1 MEGAG
6 DDDTGVDS
14 RQHPSFPLSPAQLG
28 MWFAQHVDPS
38 VPANIA
44 QYVELRGDL
53 DVELLRRASSR
64 AALELQSGFVR
75 ITEIDAEPRQ
85 IVDPTLDDSLG
96 LVDLRGENDP
106 RAAALE
112 WMHADYSAPIDIL
125 RDRLIAATVLRIED
139 DVWFWYERVH
149 HVVLD
154 GFGAVTFMNRAA
166 ELYTSEV
173 EGTEPTKNL
182 ASDLT
187 KVYDIEMS
195 YRDSSRFQADR
206 EYWASRIDGI
216 DGVTTL
222 AGHTAPPAPKS
233 QIDSTALSA
242 DTMSSLDALRAET
255 DTTMATIVIAA
266 FAAYLAQMTG
276 REDVVLS
283 LPVTARTTAVL
294 RRSGGM
300 VSNVVPLRFDVS
312 GDTTVETM
320 LARVNAEVSGALR
333 HQRYRHEDIRRDA
346 GGASGQAAFFG
357 PWVNIML
364 FFGEVRL
371 GSMVG
376 GINILSTGLIEDF
389 GLNLYTSVAGAT
401 THIDFESNPNLYG
414 PDQSGRNHERFVD
427 FLGRFVAA
435 APTDLVWDLAL
446 TDGSERALVVSEW
459 NHTEHETTPSTLLT
473 AFEAVAAARP
483 DATALVYEGDVLT
496 YGELSARVNGLAR
509 HLIDMGVGPETL
521 VGLSI
526 RRSFDLVVGMYA
538 IVAAGGAWVPIDPD
552 HPAERTAY
560 ILDSAQ
566 PRCVLISSRD
576 DVSLPE
582 GTDTVAVDLVELSA
596 RSSAPLGDAER
607 TAPLRVS
614 NTAYVIYTSG
624 STGRPKGV
632 AVDHAAIHNQMEW
645 MLAEY
650 PMDTTDVYL
659 QKTATT
665 FDVSL
670 WGFFLPLRVGATMV
684 LATPDGHRDSVYVA
698 NRIAEHRV
706 TVTDFVPSMLTVFVA
721 NAPANTCA
729 SLRHV
734 FVIGE
739 ALPVETAAAFRSVCA
754 AGLHNLYGP
763 TEAAVSVT
771 YHESSP
777 QDTRTVPIGVPE
789 WNTRAF
795 VLDSRLRPT
804 PVGEAGELYLAGVQL
819 ARGYVGRPDLSS
831 DRFVANPFGD
841 AGERMY
847 RTGDLVRWRSDGVLD
862 YIGRTDFQVKF
873 RGQRIELGE
882 IETVLLAH
890 ESISQA
896 VTLVVQT
903 VTGDQL
909 VAYVVAGP
917 GKSIDSAEAIEFA
930 GHALPSYM
938 VPAAVVVLDALPLNT
953 SGKLDRKALPEPV
966 FTSAK
971 KYRAPQSR
979 AEYVV
984 AGIYEDLL
992 GASKVGLDE
1001 DFFELGGNSLI
1012 ATQLVTRVG
1021 GALGVRLGVRELFEA
1036 PTVGAL
1042 AARAE
1047 SAAGRGSDTPILES
1061 RERPERIPLSPAQQ
1075 RMWFLNRFDPATAVY
1090 NLPFS
1095 VHLSGPLDVS
1105 ALSAAFADV
1114 VERHETLRTVYPEV
1128 DGSPEQVVLNAARTP
1143 ATITPIRIERHELGG
1158 RLHGL
1163 VAKGFD
1169 VTIDTPFRI
1178 ALFEMSP
1185 TEYELAMVLHH
1196 IAADGASFGPLARDV
1211 LLAYSSRIQGRA
1223 PEWTPLEV
1231 QYADYALWQRAVLG
1245 PETDP
1250 HSLAAREIAYWSA
1263 TLEDLPDQLALPS
1276 SRPRPAVSSNAGSKL
1291 RIEIPARLH
1300 SALADLARANN
1311 SSLFMVMQ
1319 SAYAL
1324 LLARLSGT
1332 TDIAIGAPV
1341 AGRGEPALDDLVGMF
1356 VNTLVLR
1363 TDVDPALSFEQ
1374 LLARVRDTDLSAFA
1388 HADVPFERLVE
1399 VLNPVRSTSRH
1410 PLFQVALSLESAMS
1424 RELTVGGLRA
1434 VAAEFDV
1441 PIAKFDLQLWLTE
1454 HQVDGTAAGID
1465 AVFEYATDLFDA
1477 DLVDSFAQRF
1487 LGILDAVTTDASVP
1501 VGDVDIVDAAEYESV
1516 VSTWNVSGPDVSRD
1530 VTLIDLLDA
1539 AASAQPDGVAV
1550 RFGDTSLTY
1559 AEFDARTNRL
1569 ARVLISHGV
1578 GPESLV
1584 AVALPR
1590 SAELVVALV
1599 AVVKA
1604 GGGYLPVDPSYPLDR
1619 VEYMLDDARPTS
1631 ILFSGTDPIELP
1643 ADVESRIGAT
1653 FVDIDTVDLSSISG
1667 APVTDIDRIRP
1678 LRPTNVAYVIY
1689 TSGSTGRPKGVLVP
1703 HRNVVR
1709 LLANTDAVY
1718 CFGADDVWTMFHSY
1732 AFDFSVWELWGPLLY
1747 GGTLVVVDY
1756 FTSRSP
1762 EAFHQLLVDERVT
1775 VLNQTPS
1782 AFYQLSEADR
1792 TAASTGGELS
1802 LRYVIFGGEALEQRR
1817 LSGWFER
1824 HGDRAPQLI
1833 NMYGITETTVHVS
1846 YQALGSASV
1855 ATTASV
1861 VGKPIAGLRVYVLD
1875 TRLHPVPVGVPGEM
1889 YVAGGQ
1895 LARGYLGRAPLTA
1908 VRFVADPFAS
1918 GSDAGSLLYRTGDL
1932 AQWNA
1937 SGELEYLGRSDDQ
1950 VKVRGFRIELGE
1962 VEAAVT
1968 AHPAVTQAAVVV
1980 REDSPGAAR
1989 LVAYVVS
1996 AVANGRP
2003 TLDLEDLRTGIAELL
2018 PEYMVPSAFVALETI
2033 PLTVNGKLDR
2043 RALPAPVFEV
2053 RDFRAPTTPI
2063 EEIVADVFAEVLGV
2077 ERVGLD
2083 DDFFELGGNSL
2094 IATQVVSRLGVAL
2107 DATVPVR
2114 MLFEA
2119 STVALLAVR
2128 VEQAAGEGGRTA
2140 LVATVRP
2147 ERIPLSLAQQRMWFL
2162 NRFDVDSAA
2171 YNIPFA
2177 LKLTGDL
2184 DVAAL
2189 QVAIMDVID
2198 RHESLRTVYP
2208 DTAHGPQQTILD
2220 AAQTVPNLMPIP
2232 TSAADI
2238 QRQVFALASTT
2249 FDVTVNVPIQ
2259 ARLFEIGPREH
2270 VIAMVVHH
2278 ISADGW
2284 SMGPLA
2290 RDIMI
2295 AYASRTAWENPA
2307 WMPLEVQ
2314 YADYSLWQRSVLG
2327 SEDDPQSLISGQVNY
2342 WADILAG
2349 LPDQLDLPTD
2359 RPRPSRQSYQGASI
2373 GFDVPADV
2381 HQGLSALAH
2390 THNASLFMV
2399 VHAALAV
2406 LLARLSGTED
2416 IAIGTPVAGRG
2427 DAALDDVVGMFVNT
2441 LVLRT
2446 DIDSGRTFSEQIGRA
2461 REVALGAFGHAD
2473 LPFERLVEVLNPSR
2487 SQARHPLF
2495 QVMLSFEN
2503 LTRTHVDL
2511 PGLSVDSVALDAEVA
2526 KFDLQLTVTESI
2538 GLDGRG
2544 QGMAAELTYAT
2555 DLFDAETVR
2564 GFADRFVRMLTA
2576 VVSDSSVAVGDIDLL
2591 DDGEH
2596 DRVVAEWND
2605 TEHEVPADITLVD
2618 LFDRQV
2624 ALTPD
2629 ATALVFEDERLT
2641 YAEFDARVNRLA
2653 RHLVSLGVGPD
2664 TLVGLAIARSLDL
2677 FVGMYAIVKAG
2688 AGYVPIDPTQPAD
2701 RNDYIVATAAP
2712 IRVLST
2718 VRDHVE
2724 FPDVDTIDIDTL
2736 DTSSLSS
2743 EPLRD
2748 NDRRAPLRSR
2758 NLAYVIFTS
2767 GSTGRPKGVGVSHD
2781 AIVNRLLW
2789 MQGEYALTPRDVVL
2803 QKTPST
2809 FDVSVWE
2816 FFWALQV
2823 GASVV
2828 IAVPDGHRDPI
2839 YLLDV
2844 IARERVSVVHFVP
2857 SMMSVFVPEVERRR
2871 SAGASL
2877 RLMFASGEALPPTTA
2892 RALRRAVAS
2901 VELHNL
2907 YGPTEAAVDVTYHA
2921 VTDSDSDV
2929 MPIGAP
2935 VWNTAVYVLD
2945 SRLHPTPVGVAGE
2958 LYLAGTQLARGYV
2971 GRPDLTADRF
2981 VAHPFADG
2989 GARLYRT
2996 GDVVRW
3002 NRDGEL
3008 EYVGRSDFQVKL
3020 RGLRIELGEIETALL
3035 AQRSVSQA
3043 VVVVRRDQ
3051 LVGYVVPS
3059 GVSVDTGAVLSA
3071 LRGRLAEYMVP
3082 STLIVLPEF
3091 PLGASGKLDRKALP
3105 DPAFEV
3111 TEYREPTNDIER
3123 TVAEVYAQV
3132 LGVERVGLDDDFFE
3146 LGGNSLIAT
3155 QLVSRLGVAL
3165 DTRIAVRELFDASSV
3180 ADLAAR
3186 LGTLVATGSRPPL
3199 VPQQRPQHI
3208 PLSLAQ
3214 QRMWFLNKF
3223 DVESA
3228 ANNIPIAVRL
3238 SGLLD
3243 RRAMQIAVADVV
3255 ARHESL
3261 RTVFPETDGTAHQV
3275 IVDAQTATPEL
3286 TPIEISAHQVADA
3299 MRELATTGFD
3309 LSKDL
3314 PFRTRLF
3321 EVSPTEHLLV
3331 FVVHHIAADGF
3342 SLGPLTRDVMNAYAA
3357 RSMNQE
3363 PYWTPLPVDYADYSL
3378 WQREVLGSEDD
3389 PTSVVSQQIDY
3400 WTTTLA
3406 GLPDQLDVPSDRPRP
3421 AVASNSGA
3429 LVRFSIDGELHRAL
3443 IEASRRENAS
3453 LFMLVHTSLAVLLSR
3468 LSGETDIAI
3477 GTPVAG
3483 RGEAA
3488 LDDLIGMFVN
3498 TLVLRTEI
3506 DTARRFDQVLADARE
3521 TDLSALAH
3529 VDVPFE
3535 RLVEILNP
3543 VRSTARHPL
3552 VQVVLAFQN
3561 LGQKDLELP
3570 GLSVSGVDFE
3580 TLVALFDLQFTFV
3593 ESFGPSGAAQGMTFD
3608 VTYATDLFDESSVV
3622 TLGERLIK
3630 VLESVADNLSTVVGD
3645 IELLDDVEYKRVL
3658 DDWNDTDHDVDRSQT
3673 LASLGR
3679 SVESDGTALVFGDE
3693 SVSYGEFDARVARL
3707 ARYLVDR
3714 GVGPETT
3721 VAIAARRSV
3730 ELLVGIHAIVAAG
3743 GAYVPIDPDQPAERI
3758 AHILRTAAPVC
3769 VLSTSRDSVDADGLD
3784 VIDIDVLDLSGVS
3797 DAPITDADRIGALA
3811 PTNTAYVIF
3820 TSGSTGQPKGVA
3832 VTHEAIVNR
3841 LLWMQSEYELA
3852 ADDVVLQKTPVTFDV
3867 SVWELFWP
3875 LQIGATLVIA
3885 KPDGHRDPQYLLET
3899 IEAQSVTTAHFVPSL
3914 LEVFVSV
3921 VAAESSS
3928 AAASLR
3934 TVFASGEALPA
3945 EVGERV
3951 RRVLPGVALH
3961 NLYGPTEAAVDV
3973 TYHEV
3978 SEADV
3983 DLVPIGVPV
3992 WNTRTYVL
4000 DSRLSPVAPGVAG
4013 ELYLAGVQLARG
4025 YLGRVD
4031 LTADRFLPDPF
4042 GEPGSRMYRTGDLV
4056 RWRESSSHNGRLEY
4070 LGRTDFQV
4078 KLRGLRIELGEIETV
4093 LRRHPSVESAVV
4105 LVRQTAVA
4113 GDQLVA
4119 YVVPASG
4126 ATVDVADLTAFA
4138 ARSLAGYMVP
4148 AATVVLDALPLTAN
4162 GKLDRRALPAPDIEQ
4177 RAFRAP
4183 TTTSEIV
4190 VSQVF
4195 RDVLGVDVVGADDE
4209 FFALGGNS
4217 LVATR
4222 VASRIGAATD
4232 TTVSVRTIFEAS
4244 TVAALAAKLD
4254 ELSGSGRKIPLVR
4267 TELPDFVPLSLAQRR
4282 MWFLNRFDV
4291 DSATENLPVAI
4302 ELIGDLDV
4310 VALRSAVADVIER
4323 HESLRT
4329 VYPEVDG
4336 VASQVIV
4343 PAAQVA
4349 PELAPTKVT
4358 AADVTAALAEFF
4370 VQGFDVTAA
4379 PPLRAILL
4387 ELDSNR
4393 HVLALATHHIAAD
4406 GFSIGPMTRDLMVAY
4421 AARSAGSEP
4430 GWAPLAVRYADYT
4443 LWQQTVL
4450 GSESDPDS
4458 PVSGQ
4463 IRHWTRTL
4471 SGLPDE
4477 STFPGDRVRPDRSSY
4492 RGGNIR
4498 LTLDAQTHARLGAV
4512 ARANQ
4517 SSLFMVLHSAL
4528 AVLLSRLSGETDIAI
4543 GTPVAGR
4550 GEAAL
4555 DDVIGMFVNTL
4566 VLRTE
4571 IDPGAAFT
4579 ELLARTRNTDLSAF
4593 AHAEVPFERLVEV
4606 LDPPRSAA
4614 RHPLIQVMLTVQ
4626 NMEQTE
4632 LELPGLTVRGVDL
4645 DVETAKFDIQFTFT
4659 ENQADGTSAIDV
4671 TFARDLYDEDTARAF
4686 GERLI
4691 RVLESVGTDAEQ
4703 PVGDIPVMDTAERD
4717 HVLALAQDAPAVAD
4731 SADSIVSLFAAR
4743 VAENPDAAAVVFDGR
4758 SRTYGDIDT
4767 ESTALARVLVAQ
4779 GVGRESAVAVVLP
4792 RTADLVVALLAV
4804 LKAGG
4809 AYVPIDPSYPAD
4821 RIEFVLADSRP
4832 AAVLTWT
4839 GVEVALP
4846 PELPRVDMDT
4856 PADES
4861 RFATDVLPTVTAA
4874 EAAYVI
4880 YTSGSTG
4887 TPKGV
4892 VVPHRNVV
4900 RLLANTQRHFD
4911 FGPADVWTL
4920 FHSYAFDFSVWELWG
4935 PLTTGGTVV
4944 VVDYFTSRSPEAL
4957 RELLIRERV
4966 TVLNQTPSAFYQFDQ
4981 ADRTASGAAEYALR
4995 YVVFGGEAL
5004 ELRRLSGWFDRHGD
5018 RSPQLI
5024 NMYGITETTVH
5035 VSHRALDAQ
5044 AAAEASGSLVGRAIS
5059 GLSVYVLDAR
5069 LGLVP
5074 AGVPGEMYVS
5084 GGQVARGYLGRP
5096 DLTATRFVADPFA
5109 GDGSVLY
5116 RTGDVARWSP
5126 TGELEFVGRA
5136 DDQVKIRGFRIELG
5150 EVESSVLSAPAVGQ
5164 AAVIVREDAPGA
5176 ARLVAYLVPA
5186 TGSTIDVDAVRASV
5200 AEQLPEYMVPSA
5212 FVVLDAIPLT
5222 TNGKL
5227 DRRALPEPAARTREF
5242 RQPTTPIESMVAE
5255 VFADVLGLDRVG
5267 LDDDFFELG
5276 GNSLV
5281 ATQVVSRLGASA
5293 DTTVP
5298 VRALFEAPTVAALA
5312 ARVEQGSGARPA
5324 LVPGPRPDR
5333 VPLSLAQQRMWFL
5346 NRFDSDS
5353 TAYNI
5358 PFALRLSGDLNVGAL
5373 QSAVSDVIERHE
5385 TLRSVYPDSP
5395 EGPHQVVVPMSQ
5407 VPTTLDVIDTDAE
5420 SVTARVLELLASTFD
5435 VTAEVPL
5442 KTSLFRVSDTE
5453 FVLAMVVHHISADGL
5468 SMMPLS
5474 TDVMTA
5480 YAARTRKSDPAW
5492 APLPVQYA
5500 DYALWQRDVL
5510 GSEDDAESIAA
5521 QQIRYWSAALSELP
5535 EQIELP
5541 LDRPRPASQTFRGNR
5556 IDFRIDVDAHAR
5568 LAELARAHNATV
5580 FMAVHAAFAVLLS
5593 RISGSSD
5600 IVVGTP
5606 IAGRGEAEIENLVG
5620 MFVNTLVL
5628 RLDVPGEATFGD
5640 LLDAARETDLQAFAN
5655 SDIPFE
5661 RLVDVVNPTRSTA
5674 RHPLFQVGFSFQNF
5688 ARREFELDGLEIS
5701 ALDTETGN
5709 SQFDLHL
5716 IVSDAQQ
5723 GDGAADGFDALLTYA
5738 TDLFDESTA
5747 RSLVARFEAVL
5758 AAVVASPSTPVGD
5771 LDVLLDGER
5780 SAIVEDWND
5789 TVHDFGTVEHTTLPD
5804 LFGAAAERDRAA
5816 VALVHDDG
5824 VVTYGEFAERVSQL
5838 ARHLIGM
5845 GVGPEVPVG
5854 LAIRRSVDLLVG
5866 MYAISTA
5873 GGAYVPI
5880 DPDQPAERN
5889 ALVLETAAPACIL
5902 ISGDVG
5908 AEITD
5913 AAPIVDL
5920 ARFDVDA
5927 YSGAPVDASERTGVL
5942 TAANTAYVIFTSGS
5956 TGRPKGVAVS
5966 HGAVVNQLNWLRAE
5980 YALDETDAA
5989 LLKTAATFDLSV
6001 WEFWSQLTSG
6011 GRLVVADADGHRDP
6025 DYLLELVRTQSVT
6038 TLHLVPSMLSMLGT
6052 VAAGEVSPSL
6062 RRVLAIGEA
6071 LPAAVAQEFRKRNG
6085 STDLHNLYGPTEAAV
6100 SVTAH
6105 AVTDADTTAV
6115 PIGVPEANTTVFV
6128 LDSRLHPVPAGVSG
6142 ELYLAGAQLARG
6154 YFGRADLT
6162 SERFVANPFDANGSR
6177 MYRTG
6182 DLVRWRVPVVDGT
6195 PAPAHLEYIDRA
6207 DFQVKIRGFRI
6218 ELGEIEAALRSQPA
6232 VADSAVVVHSG
6243 ESMGD
6248 QLVAYV
6254 VGRAGEV
6261 VDVAHV
6267 ESELSH
6273 LVPSY
6278 MVPAAFVVLEA
6289 LPLNANG
6296 KLDRKALPAPH
6307 FEATEFRAPVTP
6319 IEEIVATTVAELLGL
6334 DRAGLDDDF
6343 FALGGNSLIATQL
6356 VSRLGQ
6362 ALDAQIPVRSVFAA
6376 STVAGLAAHI
6386 APLVGGGARRE
6397 LTVRERPDRL
6407 PLSIAQERMWTI
6419 NRIDPG
6425 SSAYNIPVAVRLTG
6439 ALDIASLRGAF
6450 DDVLGRHEILRTA
6463 YPDSVDGPVQ
6473 QIGGVADVGVEL
6485 EPEQVAPDAVVSR
6498 LTDVLGAGFDVT
6510 KTVPVRAALLQV
6522 GDDEH
6527 VLAVVAH
6534 HIAADGFSMGP
6545 LIRDVM
6551 VAYTARVA
6559 GEMPSWA
6566 PLPVQYADFALW
6578 QRDVLGREDDPDS
6591 PLAKQL
6597 AYWTAELAGAPEQL
6611 ALPLDRPRPP
6621 RPTMEGASYGFTFG
6635 SDVASAIE
6643 KIARE
6648 HAATTFM
6655 VVHSAFAV
6663 LLGRLS
6669 NSSDISIG
6677 TPTAGRGEEQLDD
6690 LVGMFVN
6697 TLVLRT
6703 QIDPNGTFLDLVR
6716 QAKDKDLAAF
6726 GHADVPFERLVDA
6739 LGRARSSAYTP
6750 LFQAML
6756 TFQNHATGTFELP
6769 GLQVQALPAGD
6780 DQAKF
6785 DLQLTAVE
6793 NFDETGALQDIEATF
6808 TYATSIFDESTIA
6821 TFAERLSKILRT
6833 VVSDPEVVLRSI
6845 DILTDEEK
6853 AEFAP
6858 RAKPKTVDDLPQ
6870 LIADA
6875 AATAPDA
6882 VALEHESTSV
6892 DFAALNAK
6900 LTQMS
6905 ATMGAAM
6912 KPQALVTVTLSAL
6925 IPGIL
6930 PALGAEGLS
6939 TALASLIQRAESVIA
6954 SS

>member
-6 DDDTGVDS
+6 HGDGVGS
-14 RQHPSFPLSPAQLG
+14 PEHSSFPLSPAQLG
-28 MWFAQHVDPS
+28 MWFAQHVDPA

-44 QYVELRGDL
+44 QYIELHGDL
-53 DVELLRRASSR
+53 DVELLRRASSQ

-75 ITEIDAEPRQ
+75 LLEIDAEPRQ
-85 IVDPTLDDSLG
+85 IVDPTLDDSLNY
-96 LVDLRGENDP
+96 VDLRGEADP
-106 RAAALE
+106 RAAALT
-112 WMHADYSAPIDIL
+112 WMHDDYSAPIDIL
-125 RDRLIAATVLRIED
+125 RDRLIAATVLRLDD

-154 GFGAVTFMNRAA
+154 GFGAVTLMNRAA
-166 ELYTSEV
+166 ELYTAEV
-173 EGTEPTKNL
+173 DGVEPTKNL

-187 KVYDIEMS
+187 KVYDIDVA
-195 YRDSSRFQADR
+195 YRGSTRFEADR

-222 AGHTAPPAPKS
+222 AGHTAPPAAKS

-242 DTMSSLDALRAET
+242 ETMEQLEDLRART
-255 DTTMATIVIAA
+255 DTTMATIVIGA

-300 VSNVVPLRFDVS
+300 VSNVVPLRLDVA
-312 GDTTVETM
+312 GDTTVETL

-346 GGASGQAAFFG
+346 GGASGQASFFG

-389 GLNLYTSVAGAT
+389 GLNLYTSVAGSS

-414 PDQSGRNHERFVD
+414 SEQSGRNHERFVD
-427 FLGRFVAA
+427 FIGRFVAS
-435 APTDLVWDLAL
+435 APNDRVWDLAL
-446 TDGSERALVVSEW
+446 TDGDERDLVVAEW
-459 NHTEHETTPSTLLT
+459 NATEHETDPLTLLS
-473 AFEAVAAARP
+473 AFEEAAAANP
-483 DATALVYEGDVLT
+483 GATALVYEGEALT
-496 YGELSARVNGLAR
+496 YGDLAARVNVLAR

-538 IVAAGGAWVPIDPD
+538 VVAAGGAWVPIDPD

-566 PRCVLISSRD
+566 PRCVLISSLD
-576 DVSLPE
+576 EVSLPE
-582 GTDTVAVDLVELSA
+582 GTETVAVDLLDYTS
-596 RSSAPLGDAER
+596 RSSAPIRDTER
-607 TAPLRVS
+607 TAPLRLS

-632 AVDHAAIHNQMEW
+632 AVEHRAIHNQMEW

-650 PMDTTDVYL
+650 PMDASDVYL

-698 NRIAEHRV
+698 NKIAEHRV

-721 NAPANTCA
+721 NAPVHTCS

-739 ALPVETAAAFRSVCA
+739 ALPVETAASFRAVCA

-771 YHESSP
+771 YYPSGP

-789 WNTRAF
+789 WNTKAF

-804 PVGEAGELYLAGVQL
+804 PIGESGELYLAGVQL

-831 DRFVANPFGD
+831 DRFVANPFGTG
-841 AGERMY
+841 GERMY

-882 IETVLLAH
+882 IETVLLAN

-896 VTLVVQT
+896 VTLVAQT

-909 VAYVVAGP
+909 VAYVVAAP
-917 GKSIDSAEAIEFA
+917 GRSIESAAAIEFA

-966 FTSAK
+966 FSSAK

-1021 GALGVRLGVRELFEA
+1021 SALGVRLGVRELFEA

-1047 SAAGRGSDTPILES
+1047 SAARLGADTPVLES

-1075 RMWFLNRFDPATAVY
+1075 RMWFLNRFDPTTAVY

-1095 VHLSGPLDVS
+1095 VRLTGPLDVA

-1114 VERHETLRTVYPEV
+1114 VDRHETLRTVYPEV
-1128 DGSPEQVVLNAARTP
+1128 DGSPEQVVLTAARTP
-1143 ATITPIRIERHELGG
+1143 ATIVPVRIERDELGG
-1158 RLHGL
+1158 RLHEL

-1169 VTIDTPFRI
+1169 VTVDTPFRI
-1178 ALFEMSP
+1178 ALFEISP

-1211 LLAYSSRIQGRA
+1211 LVAYSSRVKGRA

-1250 HSLAAREIAYWSA
+1250 LSLASREIAYWSA

-1276 SRPRPAVSSNAGSKL
+1276 SRPRPAASSNAGSKL
-1291 RIEIPARLH
+1291 RVDVPAHLH
-1300 SALADLARANN
+1300 ASLASLARANN
-1311 SSLFMVMQ
+1311 ASLFMVMQ

-1363 TDVDPALSFEQ
+1363 TEVDPALTFEE
-1374 LLARVRDTDLSAFA
+1374 LLSRVRDTDLSAFA

-1410 PLFQVALSLESAMS
+1410 PLFQVAISLESAMS

-1434 VAAEFDV
+1434 KAAEFDV
-1441 PIAKFDLQLWLTE
+1441 PIAKFDVQLWLTE
-1454 HQVDGTAAGID
+1454 HLDDGAPAGID

-1477 DLVDSFAQRF
+1477 DLVESFARRF
-1487 LGILDAVTTDASVP
+1487 LAILDAVTTDATVP
-1501 VGDVDIVDAAEYESV
+1501 VGDVAIVDAAERRSV
-1516 VSTWNVSGPDVSRD
+1516 VSQWNASGDDVSREL
-1530 VTLIDLLDA
+1530 TLVDLLDA
-1539 AASAQPDGVAV
+1539 AAARHPDGVAV
-1550 RFGDTSLTY
+1550 RFGDSSMTY
-1559 AEFDARTNRL
+1559 AEFDAHANRL

-1599 AVVKA
+1599 AVIKA

-1619 VEYMLDDARPTS
+1619 VEYMLDDARPTTV
-1631 ILFSGTDPIELP
+1631 LLSGSDRVELP
-1643 ADVESRIGAT
+1643 SDVESRTGAALL
-1653 FVDIDTVDLSSISG
+1653 DIDTLDLSSVSG
-1667 APVTDIDRIRP
+1667 DPVTDEDRTTP
-1678 LRPTNVAYVIY
+1678 LRPGNVAYVIY
-1689 TSGSTGRPKGVLVP
+1689 TSGSTGRPKGVMIP

-1709 LLANTDAVY
+1709 LLDNTDSVY
-1718 CFGADDVWTMFHSY
+1718 GFGTDDVWTMFHSY

-1762 EAFHQLLVDERVT
+1762 EAFHRLLVDEQVT

-1792 TAASTGGELS
+1792 TTAADHGELA

-1817 LSGWFER
+1817 LTGWFER
-1824 HGDRAPQLI
+1824 HGHRSPQLV

-1846 YQALGSASV
+1846 YRALDAASV
-1855 ATTASV
+1855 ETSASV
-1861 VGKPIAGLRVYVLD
+1861 VGKPIAGLRVFVLD
-1875 TRLHPVPVGVPGEM
+1875 SRLHPVPVGVPGEM

-1895 LARGYLGRAPLTA
+1895 LARGYLGRRELTS
-1908 VRFVADPFAS
+1908 VRFVANPFSS
-1918 GSDAGSLLYRTGDL
+1918 GADDGSLLYRTGDL

-1937 SGELEYLGRSDDQ
+1937 AGELEYLGRSDDQ

-1968 AHPAVTQAAVVV
+1968 AQPTVTQAAVVV

-1996 AVANGRP
+1996 AAVEGRP
-2003 TLDLEDLRTGIAELL
+2003 IVDIEDIRTGIAEVL
-2018 PEYMVPSAFVALETI
+2018 PEYMVPSAFVVLDAI

-2053 RDFRAPTTPI
+2053 REFRAPTTPI
-2063 EEIVADVFAEVLGV
+2063 EEIVADVFADVLGV

-2128 VEQAAGEGGRTA
+2128 VEQAAGEGGRVA
-2140 LVATVRP
+2140 LVAAVRP

-2162 NRFDVDSAA
+2162 NRFDADSTA

-2177 LKLTGDL
+2177 LKLTGEL

-2208 DTAHGPQQTILD
+2208 DTVHGPQQSILD

-2238 QRQVFALASTT
+2238 QRQVFTLASTT

-2327 SEDDPQSLISGQVNY
+2327 SEDDPQSLISGQVDY
-2342 WADILAG
+2342 WAQMLAG

-2359 RPRPSRQSYQGASI
+2359 RPRPNRQSYQGSSI
-2373 GFDVPADV
+2373 RFEVPAEV
-2381 HQGLSALAH
+2381 HRGLSALAH

-2446 DIDSGRTFSEQIGRA
+2446 DIEAGRTFSEQIGRA

-2538 GLDGRG
+2538 GVDGRG

-2564 GFADRFVRMLTA
+2564 GFSDRFVRMLTA
-2576 VVSDSSVAVGDIDLL
+2576 VVADPSVSVGDIDLL
-2591 DDGEH
+2591 DDGERA
-2596 DRVVAEWND
+2596 RVVTAWNH
-2605 TEHEVPADITLVD
+2605 TEHDVPKQMTLVD

-2624 ALTPD
+2624 AETPD
-2629 ATALVFEDERLT
+2629 APALVFEGERLT
-2641 YAEFDARVNRLA
+2641 YAEFAARANRLA
-2653 RHLVSLGVGPD
+2653 RHLISIGVEPD
-2664 TLVGLAIARSLDL
+2664 SLVGLAVGRSLDL

-2688 AGYVPIDPTQPAD
+2688 AGYVPIDPKQPAD
-2701 RNDYIVATAAP
+2701 RNEYIVATAAP
-2712 IRVLST
+2712 VRVLSIT
-2718 VRDHVE
+2718 RDHVDFAGVE
-2724 FPDVDTIDIDTL
+2724 TIDIDTL
-2736 DTSSLSS
+2736 DVSSLSS
-2743 EPLRD
+2743 APLTD
-2748 NDRRAPLRSR
+2748 ADRIAPLRPS
-2758 NLAYVIFTS
+2758 NIAYVIFTS
-2767 GSTGRPKGVGVSHD
+2767 GSTGRPKGVGVSHE

-2789 MQGEYALTPRDVVL
+2789 MQHEYRLSADDVVL

-2816 FFWALQV
+2816 FFWALQN
-2823 GASVV
+2823 GASVA
-2828 IAVPDGHRDPI
+2828 IAVPDGHRDAL

-2844 IARERVSVVHFVP
+2844 IAREHVSVVHFVP

-2871 SAGASL
+2871 ASGASL
-2877 RLMFASGEALPPTTA
+2877 RLVFASGEALAPTTA
-2892 RALRRAVAS
+2892 RSLRRAIAG

-2921 VTDSDSDV
+2921 VTDEDSDV

-2945 SRLHPTPVGVAGE
+2945 SRLNPAPVGVAGE

-2981 VAHPFADG
+2981 VAHPFATG

-3002 NRDGEL
+3002 NRHGEL

-3020 RGLRIELGEIETALL
+3020 RGLRIELGEIESALL
-3035 AQRSVSQA
+3035 AQRSISQA
-3043 VVVVRRDQ
+3043 VVVVRREQ

-3059 GVSVDTGAVLSA
+3059 GASVDTGAVLAAVRS
-3071 LRGRLAEYMVP
+3071 RLAEYMVP
-3082 STLIVLPEF
+3082 STLIVLEEF
-3091 PLGASGKLDRKALP
+3091 PLGATGKLDRKVLP
-3105 DPAFEV
+3105 DPEIAV

-3123 TVAEVYAQV
+3123 TVAEVFAQV

-3165 DTRIAVRELFDASSV
+3165 DTRIAVRELFDASTV
-3180 ADLAAR
+3180 GALAVR
-3186 LGTLVATGSRPPL
+3186 LGTLVATGSRPAL
-3199 VPQQRPQHI
+3199 GVRERPEHI
-3208 PLSLAQ
+3208 PLSPAQ

-3223 DVESA
+3223 DTESGA
-3228 ANNIPIAVRL
+3228 SNIPVAVRL

-3243 RRAMQIAVADVV
+3243 RRAMQVAVADVV

-3261 RTVFPETDGTAHQV
+3261 RTVYPETDGTAHQV
-3275 IVDAQTATPEL
+3275 VLSVDEASPAL
-3286 TPIEISAHQVADA
+3286 LPIEIGAGEVADTLH
-3299 MRELATTGFD
+3299 ELASAGFD
-3309 LSKDL
+3309 LSTEL

-3321 EVSPTEHLLV
+3321 EISPTEHLLV

-3342 SLGPLTRDVMNAYAA
+3342 SMGPLTRDVMTAYAA
-3357 RSMNQE
+3357 RSMNSVPNWNRLE
-3363 PYWTPLPVDYADYSL
+3363 VSYADYSL
-3378 WQREVLGSEDD
+3378 WQREVLGSETD
-3389 PTSVVSQQIDY
+3389 PESVAAEQIAY
-3400 WTTTLA
+3400 WSTALA
-3406 GLPDQLDVPSDRPRP
+3406 GLPDQSNLPTDRVRP
-3421 AVASNSGA
+3421 LVASNSGA
-3429 LVRFSIDGELHRAL
+3429 RVVFSISRELHQGLSTVA
-3443 IEASRRENAS
+3443 RRDNAS
-3453 LFMLVHTSLAVLLSR
+3453 LFMVVHSALAVLLSR
-3468 LSGETDIAI
+3468 LSNESDIVI

-3488 LDDLIGMFVN
+3488 LDDLVGMFVN
-3498 TLVLRTEI
+3498 TLVLRSEI
-3506 DTARRFDQVLADARE
+3506 DSSASFDDVVRSVRE
-3521 TDLSALAH
+3521 VDLSAFAH
-3529 VDVPFE
+3529 VDIPFE

-3543 VRSTARHPL
+3543 TRSAGRHPL
-3552 VQVVLAFQN
+3552 VQVVVAFQN
-3561 LGQKDLELP
+3561 LRQNDLQLP
-3570 GLSVSGVDFE
+3570 GLSVSGVEFDA
-3580 TLVALFDLQFTFV
+3580 VVSLFDLQFTFV
-3593 ESFGPSGAAQGMTFD
+3593 EAFTSDGSADGMSVE
-3608 VTYATDLFDESSVV
+3608 VTYATDLFDESTVELLGQRFV
-3622 TLGERLIK
+3622 TLLGA
-3630 VLESVADNLSTVVGD
+3630 VVDDAGVVVGD
-3645 IELLDDVEYKRVL
+3645 IDLLTGGEKRAL
-3658 DDWNDTDHDVDRSQT
+3658 TDRRWTTEHPISDDRST
-3673 LASLGR
+3673 LVALFDDSVQR
-3679 SVESDGTALVFGDE
+3679 SADRVALVFEGE
-3693 SVSYGEFDARVARL
+3693 SLTYREFDSRVLRL
-3707 ARYLVDR
+3707 ARYLIDA
-3714 GVGPETT
+3714 GVGPESL
-3721 VAIAARRSV
+3721 VALSLRRSV
-3730 ELLVGIHAIVAAG
+3730 DLVVSMYAVLEAG
-3743 GAYVPIDPDQPAERI
+3743 GAFVPIDPEYPTGRIEHILDIARPTMVLTSVADSANLPSGHRLVDVTDLDLTSVSNARIVDAERRGS
-3758 AHILRTAAPVC
+3758 LTP
-3769 VLSTSRDSVDADGLD
+3769 S
-3784 VIDIDVLDLSGVS
+3784 
-3797 DAPITDADRIGALA
+3797 
-3811 PTNTAYVIF
+3811 NTAYVIF
-3820 TSGSTGQPKGVA
+3820 TSGSTGKPKGVSVSHRA
-3832 VTHEAIVNR
+3832 VANQM
-3841 LLWMQSEYELA
+3841 LWMLHEY
-3852 ADDVVLQKTPVTFDV
+3852 DVTENDVYLQKTATTFDV
-3867 SVWELFWP
+3867 SLWGFFIP
-3875 LQIGATLVIA
+3875 LLAGARLVVA
-3885 KPDGHRDPQYLLET
+3885 TPDGHRDAGYVSDT
-3899 IEAQSVTTAHFVPSL
+3899 IAAQSVTLTDFVPSML
-3914 LEVFVSV
+3914 
-3921 VAAESSS
+3921 
-3928 AAASLR
+3928 
-3934 TVFASGEALPA
+3934 TVFAANTSPDRCRTLRDVFAIGEALPPESAA
-3945 EVGERV
+3945 EFRASTGAE
-3951 RRVLPGVALH
+3951 LH
-3961 NLYGPTEAAVDV
+3961 NLYGPTEAAVSV
-3973 TYHEV
+3973 TYWHTGDSDTAV
-3978 SEADV
+3978 
-3983 DLVPIGVPV
+3983 VPIGRPE
-3992 WNTRTYVL
+3992 WNVRLHIL
-4000 DSRLSPVAPGVAG
+4000 DGRLHPVAPGVAG
-4013 ELYLAGVQLARG
+4013 ELYLAGVQLANG

-4031 LTADRFLPDPF
+4031 LTSDRFVADPF
-4042 GEPGSRMYRTGDLV
+4042 GPAGQRMYRTGDLV
-4056 RWRESSSHNGRLEY
+4056 RWRSDGTNVVEY
-4070 LGRTDFQV
+4070 IGRTDFQV
-4078 KLRGLRIELGEIETV
+4078 KFRGQRIELGEIETA
-4093 LRRHPSVESAVV
+4093 LLSHPDVSQASAVV
-4105 LVRQTAVA
+4105 AATTT
-4113 GDQLVA
+4113 GEQLVG
-4119 YVVPASG
+4119 YVVPVPG
-4126 ATVDVADLTAFA
+4126 AAAEPATLTAHVSA
-4138 ARSLAGYMVP
+4138 ALPSYMVP
-4148 AATVVLDALPLTAN
+4148 AAIVILSQFPLN
-4162 GKLDRRALPAPDIEQ
+4162 SSGKLDRKALPEPVFEAK
-4177 RAFRAP
+4177 AFRMP
-4183 TTTSEIV
+4183 STPVEEIV
-4190 VSQVF
+4190 ASVF
-4195 RDVLGVDVVGADDE
+4195 ADVLGVDRVGADDG
-4209 FFALGGNS
+4209 FFLLGGNS
-4217 LVATR
+4217 LIATQVAAR
-4222 VASRIGAATD
+4222 LGAALD
-4232 TTVSVRTIFEAS
+4232 TAVPIRALFEAPTVS
-4244 TVAALAAKLD
+4244 ALAARIESKVGAGARQALT
-4254 ELSGSGRKIPLVR
+4254 RQVR
-4267 TELPDFVPLSLAQRR
+4267 PAVVPLSLAQRR
-4282 MWFLNRFDV
+4282 MWFLNQFDTS
-4291 DSATENLPVAI
+4291 SAANNLPVALTLNGTLDTTALTRAI
-4302 ELIGDLDV
+4302 ADL
-4310 VALRSAVADVIER
+4310 IER

-4329 VYPEVDG
+4329 VYPANDG
-4336 VASQVIV
+4336 VPSQVVLSSTDVAITLE
-4343 PAAQVA
+4343 PLSIEAAEIHSVI
-4349 PELAPTKVT
+4349 E
-4358 AADVTAALAEFF
+4358 DVVME
-4370 VQGFDVTAA
+4370 GFDVSSEV
-4379 PPLRAILL
+4379 PLRARLF
-4387 ELDSNR
+4387 R
-4393 HVLALATHHIAAD
+4393 VTPTQHVLTVVVHHISAD
-4406 GFSIGPMTRDLMVAY
+4406 GFSMGPLARDVMTAY
-4421 AARSAGSEP
+4421 LARSADAEP
-4430 GWAPLAVRYADYT
+4430 GWDPLSVQYVDYT
-4443 LWQQTVL
+4443 LWQREVL
-4450 GSESDPDS
+4450 GSPEDPRSLLAQQADHWIAALDDS
-4458 PVSGQ
+4458 PEE
-4463 IRHWTRTL
+4463 L
-4471 SGLPDE
+4471 
-4477 STFPGDRVRPDRSSY
+4477 TFPTDRPRPDVASN
-4492 RGGNIR
+4492 RGASVSFSIGAP
-4498 LTLDAQTHARLGAV
+4498 LHARLDEL
-4512 ARANQ
+4512 ARTHS
-4517 SSLFMVLHSAL
+4517 SSLFMVVHSAL
-4528 AVLLSRLSGETDIAI
+4528 SVLLARMSGTDDIVI

-4550 GEAAL
+4550 GDEAL
-4555 DDVIGMFVNTL
+4555 DAVIGMFVNTL
-4566 VLRTE
+4566 VLRTSVRGD
-4571 IDPGAAFT
+4571 IGFDD
-4579 ELLARTRNTDLSAF
+4579 LLAHTREVDLSAF
-4593 AHAEVPFERLVEV
+4593 ANADIPFERLVEA
-4606 LDPPRSAA
+4606 LDPGRSAA
-4614 RHPLIQVMLTVQ
+4614 RHPLAQVVLSFQ
-4626 NMEQTE
+4626 NMQQTE
-4632 LELPGLTVRGVDL
+4632 IELAGLNVSPVDL
-4645 DVETAKFDIQFTFT
+4645 PVATAKFDLQFTFVESPDSQGIWVEIAYAT
-4659 ENQADGTSAIDV
+4659 ELFDRETVAG
-4671 TFARDLYDEDTARAF
+4671 F
-4686 GERLI
+4686 GDRLVQ
-4691 RVLESVGTDAEQ
+4691 VLESVAHDPAQTI
-4703 PVGDIPVMDTAERD
+4703 GDIELVDTSERAQLLEFAASSEPVDDVPSTLVDLFAERAAAAPDDTAVVHD
-4717 HVLALAQDAPAVAD
+4717 GSVL
-4731 SADSIVSLFAAR
+4731 
-4743 VAENPDAAAVVFDGR
+4743 
-4758 SRTYGDIDT
+4758 TYRQVD
-4767 ESTALARVLVAQ
+4767 EASNALARRLLAV
-4779 GVGRESAVAVVLP
+4779 GVGPESLVAVVLP
-4792 RTADLVVALLAV
+4792 RTSELVIGLLAV

-4809 AYVPIDPSYPAD
+4809 GYVPIDPSYPAE
-4821 RIEFVLADSRP
+4821 RIEFVLTDAQP
-4832 AAVLTWT
+4832 AAVLTWS
-4839 GVEVALP
+4839 GVEV
-4846 PELPRVDMDT
+4846 ELPTGLPRIEIDSTVE
-4856 PADES
+4856 ADGRPLASAELGVQ
-4861 RFATDVLPTVTAA
+4861 ATAA
-4874 EAAYVI
+4874 NVAYVI

-4887 TPKGV
+4887 KPKGV
-4892 VVPHRNVV
+4892 VIPHRNVV
-4900 RLLANTQRHFD
+4900 RLLANTQRSFQ
-4911 FGPADVWTL
+4911 FGPDDVWTL
-4920 FHSYAFDFSVWELWG
+4920 FHSFAFDFSVWELWG
-4935 PLTTGGTVV
+4935 PLTTGGSVV

-4957 RELLIRERV
+4957 RELLVRERV
-4966 TVLNQTPSAFYQFDQ
+4966 TVFNQTPSAFYQFDEV
-4981 ADRTASGAAEYALR
+4981 DRTGGAADYALR
-4995 YVVFGGEAL
+4995 YIVFGGEAL
-5004 ELRRLSGWFDRHGD
+5004 ELRRLAGWFARHGD
-5018 RSPQLI
+5018 TAPVLV

-5035 VSHRALDAQ
+5035 VSHRVVDATS
-5044 AAAEASGSLVGRAIS
+5044 AAEATGSLVGRAIS
-5059 GLSVYVLDAR
+5059 GLSVYVLDGR
-5069 LGLVP
+5069 LNLVP

-5084 GGQVARGYLGRP
+5084 GGQVARGYLGRAG
-5096 DLTATRFVADPFA
+5096 LSATRFVADPFA
-5109 GDGSVLY
+5109 RDGSVLY
-5116 RTGDVARWSP
+5116 RTGDVARWS
-5126 TGELEFVGRA
+5126 TAGELEFVGRA

-5150 EVESSVLSAPAVGQ
+5150 EVESTVAAAPTVGQ
-5164 AAVIVREDAPGA
+5164 AAVIVREDVPGA
-5176 ARLVAYLVPA
+5176 LRLVAYIVPGA
-5186 TGSTIDVDAVRASV
+5186 ASAVDLDTVRRTV
-5200 AEQLPEYMVPSA
+5200 AANLPDYMVPSA

-5222 TNGKL
+5222 VNGKL
-5227 DRRALPEPAARTREF
+5227 DRRALPQPAAQIREF
-5242 RQPTTPIESMVAE
+5242 RSPTTPIEEIVARVFAE
-5255 VFADVLGLDRVG
+5255 VLGVDRVG

-5281 ATQVVSRLGASA
+5281 ATQVVSRLGTALE
-5293 DTTVP
+5293 TTVP
-5298 VRALFEAPTVAALA
+5298 VRALFEASSVAALA
-5312 ARVEQGSGARPA
+5312 VRVEQSSGSGSRAP
-5324 LVPGPRPDR
+5324 LVAQPRPDR

-5346 NRFDSDS
+5346 NRFDPSS

-5358 PFALRLSGDLNVGAL
+5358 PFALRMSGELDVEAL
-5373 QSAVSDVIERHE
+5373 AQAISDVIERHE
-5385 TLRSVYPDSP
+5385 SLRSVYPDSP
-5395 EGPHQVVVPMSQ
+5395 EGPHQVVVPMSEIS
-5407 VPTTLDVIDTDAE
+5407 TTLGVVDTDAE
-5420 SVTARVLELLASTFD
+5420 SVTARVLELLATTFD
-5435 VTAEVPL
+5435 VTARIPL
-5442 KTSLFRVSDTE
+5442 KTTLFRVSDRE
-5453 FVLAMVVHHISADGL
+5453 FVLGIVVHHISADGL

-5480 YAARTRKSDPAW
+5480 YAARTRGGDPEW

-5500 DYALWQRDVL
+5500 DYALWQRQIL
-5510 GSEDDAESIAA
+5510 GSEDDAESVAA
-5521 QQIRYWSAALSELP
+5521 QQIQYWSEALTDLP
-5535 EQIELP
+5535 EQIDLP
-5541 LDRPRPASQTFRGNR
+5541 LDRPRPAHQTFRGSR
-5556 IDFRIDVDAHAR
+5556 IDFEIDSATRDR
-5568 LAELARAHNATV
+5568 LQAVARAHNATV
-5580 FMAVHAAFAVLLS
+5580 FMAVHAAFAVLLA

-5600 IVVGTP
+5600 ITVGTP
-5606 IAGRGEAEIENLVG
+5606 IAGRGEAEIENVIG

-5628 RLDVPGEATFGD
+5628 RLDVSADSTFED
-5640 LLDAARETDLQAFAN
+5640 VLDAAREADLQAFAH

-5661 RLVDVVNPTRSTA
+5661 RLVEVVNPTRSTA

-5701 ALDTETGN
+5701 ALDTESGN

-5716 IVSDAQQ
+5716 IVSDGEADESEA
-5723 GDGAADGFDALLTYA
+5723 GGGFGAMLTYA
-5738 TDLFDESTA
+5738 TDLFDDRTA
-5747 RSLVARFEAVL
+5747 RSIVDRFQNLTASL
-5758 AAVVASPSTPVGD
+5758 IASPTTPIGD
-5771 LDVLLDGER
+5771 LELLLEGER
-5780 SAIVEDWND
+5780 TTIVEGWND
-5789 TVHDFGTVEHTTLPD
+5789 TSREVEGNATLID
-5804 LFGAAAERDRAA
+5804 LFIESATADPHA
-5816 VALVHDDG
+5816 VALEHDNG
-5824 VVTYGEFAERVSQL
+5824 TVTYAEFSDRVSRL
-5838 ARHLIGM
+5838 ARHLVSV
-5845 GVGPEVPVG
+5845 GVGPEVRVG

-5866 MYAISTA
+5866 MYAISMA

-5880 DPDQPAERN
+5880 DPDQPADRN
-5889 ALVLETAAPACIL
+5889 AFVLATAAPLCVLVSGRGDEENEIAAAVTVLDISEVDL
-5902 ISGDVG
+5902 SGYSAEPLQSEERIAPLSGDN
-5908 AEITD
+5908 I
-5913 AAPIVDL
+5913 
-5920 ARFDVDA
+5920 A
-5927 YSGAPVDASERTGVL
+5927 YI
-5942 TAANTAYVIFTSGS
+5942 IFTSGS
-5956 TGRPKGVAVS
+5956 TGRPKGVAVP
-5966 HGAVVNQLNWLRAE
+5966 HAAIVNQLNWLRDE
-5980 YALDETDAA
+5980 YQLNESDSS
-5989 LLKTAATFDLSV
+5989 LLKTAASFDLSV

-6011 GRLVVADADGHRDP
+6011 GRIVIAAADGHRDP
-6025 DYLLELVRTQSVT
+6025 EYLLALVRDRAVT
-6038 TLHLVPSMLSMLGT
+6038 TLHLVPSMLSMLTT
-6052 VAAGEVSPSL
+6052 VSAGPLAPTL

-6071 LPAAVAQEFRKRNG
+6071 LPAAVAQDFRRANG
-6085 STDLHNLYGPTEAAV
+6085 DVELHNLYGPTEAAV

-6105 AVTDADTTAV
+6105 AVTDADTVVV
-6115 PIGVPEANTTVFV
+6115 PIGVPEANTQVFV
-6128 LDSRLHPVPAGVSG
+6128 LDSRLHPVPAGITG
-6142 ELYLAGAQLARG
+6142 ELYLAGEQLARG

-6162 SERFVANPFDANGSR
+6162 AERFVANPFGAAGAR
-6177 MYRTG
+6177 LYRTG
-6182 DLVRWRVPVVDGT
+6182 DLVRWRVADSGT
-6195 PAPAHLEYIDRA
+6195 GAARIEYVERA

-6218 ELGEIEAALRSQPA
+6218 ELGEIESALRNQSAIADTA
-6232 VADSAVVVHSG
+6232 VIVHG
-6243 ESMGD
+6243 DAHLGD

-6254 VGRAGEV
+6254 VGQGDAT
-6261 VDVAHV
+6261 VDVRTV
-6267 ESELSH
+6267 EEALTQS
-6273 LVPSY
+6273 VPSY
-6278 MVPAAFVVLEA
+6278 MVPATFIVLDS
-6289 LPLNANG
+6289 LPLNSNG
-6296 KLDRKALPAPH
+6296 KLDRRALPKPQ
-6307 FEATEFRAPVTP
+6307 FEAAEFRAPVTP
-6319 IEEIVATTVAELLGL
+6319 VEEIVARTVETLLGL
-6334 DRAGLDDDF
+6334 ERVGLDDDF
-6343 FALGGNSLIATQL
+6343 FALGGNSLVATQL

-6362 ALDAQIPVRSVFAA
+6362 ALDARIPVRAVFTA
-6376 STVAGLAAHI
+6376 STVEGLAGHI

-6397 LTVRERPDRL
+6397 LTALERPEVL
-6407 PLSIAQERMWTI
+6407 PLSVAQERMWTI
-6419 NRIDPG
+6419 NRLDPA

-6439 ALDIASLRGAF
+6439 ELDVDSLRAAF
-6450 DDVLGRHEILRTA
+6450 DDVVGRHEILRTR
-6463 YPDSVDGPVQ
+6463 YPDGTDGPVQ
-6473 QIGGVADVGVEL
+6473 LVGEVPDVAVDL
-6485 EPEQVAPDAVVSR
+6485 TPEAVAPDKVVSR
-6498 LTDVLGAGFDVT
+6498 LTEVLGTGFDVT
-6510 KTVPVRAALLQV
+6510 AQVPVRAALLDV
-6522 GDDEH
+6522 GDGQH
-6527 VLAVVAH
+6527 ILAVVAH
-6534 HIAADGFSMGP
+6534 HISADGFSMGP

-6551 VAYTARVA
+6551 VAYTARTA
-6559 GEMPSWA
+6559 GELPAWA
-6566 PLPVQYADFALW
+6566 PLEVQYADFALW
-6578 QRDVLGREDDPDS
+6578 QREVLGSEDDPQS
-6591 PLAKQL
+6591 VLSRQL
-6597 AYWTAELAGAPEQL
+6597 SYWTDELAGAPELL
-6611 ALPLDRPRPP
+6611 ALPLDRPRPA
-6621 RPTMEGASYGFTFG
+6621 RPTMQGASYRFAIGGET
-6635 SDVASAIE
+6635 AQAIE
-6643 KIARE
+6643 RIARE

-6655 VVHSAFAV
+6655 VVHTAFAV
-6663 LLGRLS
+6663 LLARLS

-6677 TPTAGRGEEQLDD
+6677 TPSAGRGEEKLDD

-6703 QIDPNGTFLDLVR
+6703 RVDPNSTFVDLLD
-6716 QAKDKDLAAF
+6716 QAKEKDLAAF
-6726 GHADVPFERLVDA
+6726 AHADVPFERLVDA

-6756 TFQNHATGTFELP
+6756 TFQNHTTGVFELP
-6769 GLQVQALPAGD
+6769 GLQVEALPAGE

-6793 NFDETGALQDIEATF
+6793 AFDDSGSLTEIETTF
-6808 TYATSIFDESTIA
+6808 TYATSIFTESTIA
-6821 TFAERLSKILRT
+6821 AFAGRFVKILEA
-6833 VVSDPEVVLRSI
+6833 VASDPRVVLRSI
-6845 DILTDEEK
+6845 DILSDEEK
-6853 AEFAP
+6853 AELEPKA
-6858 RAKPKTVDDLPQ
+6858 RPKTVDDLPE
-6870 LIADA
+6870 LLAKA
-6875 AATAPDA
+6875 AAIAPDA
-6882 VALEHESTSV
+6882 VAFEHEDTQVGFGAMSE
-6892 DFAALNAK
+6892 K
-6900 LTQMS
+6900 LTQMA

-6912 KPQALVTVTLSAL
+6912 KPQALVTVTLSGL
-6925 IPGIL
+6925 VPGVL
-6930 PALGAEGLS
+6930 PTLGADGLAA
-6939 TALASLIQRAESVIA
+6939 ALASLIERAESVIA